1 MNYRFMLCHSTLHS
15 CLSKDTY
22 FNVLSWVI
30 FSPFISEKL
39 CTSRCVHKAILLSL
53 TRLYFVDH
61 AVLRASTYYYWVLLL
76 FFVDRSWAFHGP
88 PKYVWIPLSSIWSFT
103 EAIFSKSRHS
113 SYSVSVIWIIS
124 LSSPL
129 YYACQ
134 KSWQQNLPSLL
145 LCP

>member
-103 EAIFSKSRHS
+103 EAIFSVMALITFCFS
-113 SYSVSVIWIIS
+113 
-124 LSSPL
+124 
-129 YYACQ
+129 
-134 KSWQQNLPSLL
+134 NLDYFFKFSTV
-145 LCP
+145 LCMPEELAA